1 MDSRKKKEVKEAK
14 LEWVKLL
21 NKTLWAYRTTKKTST
36 RESPFLLTYESEAMI
51 LADIGCP
58 KYMVVYYTSKGN
70 EQGLRANLDLLKKS
84 WLTTTIKNEVYQ
96 HRTTQYYNARVKNRR
111 FKFGDLVLRK
121 LEATDNRKSRGKR
134 VLKWYVLSKPQE
146 W

>member
-1 MDSRKKKEVKEAK
+1 MGLTTIISLIREHCQSLDIDHRFFTVSHPKTNGQAELTNRVLLNGLKKKKKEVKEAK

-84 WLTTTIKNEVYQ
+84 
-96 HRTTQYYNARVKNRR
+96 
-111 FKFGDLVLRK
+111 
-121 LEATDNRKSRGKR
+121 
-134 VLKWYVLSKPQE
+134 
-146 W
+146 

>member
-1 MDSRKKKEVKEAK
+1 
-14 LEWVKLL
+14 
-21 NKTLWAYRTTKKTST
+21 
-36 RESPFLLTYESEAMI
+36 
-51 LADIGCP
+51 
-58 KYMVVYYTSKGN
+58 MVVYYTSKGN

-84 WLTTTIKNEVYQ
+84 WLTTTIKNKVYQ